1 MKNLLFF
8 IFTILIC
15 TATALAQ
22 QQQIR
27 NMDID
32 SRSPEGS
39 RLTAAGVTDE
49 IPEKIEILEGF
60 LLDFPESELV
70 GYALLGLQNLYTQ
83 EQNWAK
89 ASETGKRLVALAPDD
104 VEVRHNHNQ
113 ALLNNQSWGD
123 LLLSLVATHEPA
135 KRAIEPDP
143 DEDEEAADTSAIEY
157 FQGVLQYAEWA
168 MSVGAGQTTDPAL
181 KAQYYTALRDY
192 FPDGQYSANISSKIV
207 LAYQQAGDTA
217 GMSAELE
224 RELVRNPD
232 SEQNLYLYAD
242 FAATQ
247 KDVETAKVHGEQLIN
262 LMTEK
267 PAPEGVS
274 EEEWAA
280 TKAKFTTLAI
290 FSMGKAYFLQGS
302 SKDSYR
308 NARRYLLQ
316 TVDSIKAEGGE
327 QYGLLAY
334 MLGVCYVKL
343 DIAGDNIR
351 QATFWMNE
359 AAGFPNAMQAQAQQ
373 VLTAI
378 QAAQ

>member
-1 MKNLLFF
+1 MKNLLVF

-27 NMDID
+27 NIDID

-39 RLTAAGVTDE
+39 LLTAAGVADE
-49 IPEKIEILEGF
+49 ISEKIEILEGF
-60 LLDFPESELV
+60 LLDFPESGLV
-70 GYALLGLQNLYTQ
+70 GYALLGLQNLYIQ

-89 ASETGKRLVALAPDD
+89 ASETGKRLVVLAPDD

-135 KRAIEPDP
+135 QREIEADSPEDP
-143 DEDEEAADTSAIEY
+143 DDSSIEY

-168 MSVGAGQTTDPAL
+168 LSVGAGQTTDPAL

-192 FPDGQYSANISSKIV
+192 FPDGQYSENISGKIV

-217 GMSAELE
+217 STSAELE
-224 RELVRNPD
+224 RELARNPD

-247 KDVETAKVHGEQLIN
+247 KDVETAEIRGEQLIN

-280 TKAKFTTLAI
+280 TKEKFTTLAI

-302 SKDSYR
+302 SNDSYR
-308 NARRYLLQ
+308 SARRYLLQ

-334 MLGVCYVKL
+334 MLGYCYVKL